1 MVALAAASA
10 PVDNLYTKLM
20 PDQSSQS
27 LASELVKLKDQV
39 KDVKLPNELRAK
51 AEDMFTRLQRM
62 VDTGVYSQEYDRIAH
77 YIDWITALPWGVYTE
92 DKLDI
97 VQAAANM
104 DKTHHGMQEPKDRI
118 LEYLAA
124 LKLRHDVG
132 HEEALRAPAIFLVGL
147 VGTGKTTFAYSLA
160 EVLGRKFARI
170 PFGGLGS
177 ARDLR
182 GRSRLFLEAEP
193 GHVVKALKDAGSMNP
208 VILLDE
214 IDRVGTDERADIM
227 GVLVELLD
235 PTQNNRFL
243 DHYLDYPLDLSQV
256 LFIATANNT
265 TNVATAV
272 LDRLEL
278 IQMPSYSDAEKIAIA
293 KGFLLPKAMKDAGLK
308 DGQIKISEEVWPLV
322 ARPLGYDAGIRTL
335 QRTIHAL
342 ARRVAREVV
351 EGKTQGVTV
360 DQSNYKKYMKA
371 Y

>member
-1 MVALAAASA
+1 MELAE
-10 PVDNLYTKLM
+10 D
-20 PDQSSQS
+20 
-27 LASELVKLKDQV
+27 LVKLKQ
-39 KDVKLPNELRAK
+39 KIEQVKLPDDLRAK
-51 AEDMFTRLQRM
+51 LGEMLVRLQRM
-62 VDTGVYSQEYDRIAH
+62 VDTGVYSAEFDRASH
-77 YIDWITALPWGVYTE
+77 YIGWIANLPWGINTP

-97 VQAAANM
+97 VAAQQAMNSS
-104 DKTHHGMQEPKDRI
+104 HYGMKDPKDRI
-118 LEYLAA
+118 LEYLSTI
-124 LKLRHDVG
+124 KLRMSQGGEQTV
-132 HEEALRAPAIFLVGL
+132 RAPAIFLVGL

-160 EVLGRKFARI
+160 TVLGRRFARI

-182 GRSRLFLEAEP
+182 GKSRLFAEAEP
-193 GHVVKALKDAGSMNP
+193 GAIVKALRDAGSMNP

-214 IDRVGTDERADIM
+214 IDRVGAEERADIM

-256 LFIATANNT
+256 LFVATANNT

-278 IQMPSYSDAEKIAIA
+278 IQMPSYTDEEKIHIA
-293 KGFLLPKAMKDAGLK
+293 AEYLLPSALKEAGLLPNQLTI
-308 DGQIKISEEVWPLV
+308 DPAVWPVV

-335 QRTIHAL
+335 QRTIAAL
-342 ARRVAREVV
+342 TRRVAREIV
-351 EGKTQGVTV
+351 EGKSQSVKI
-360 DQSNYKKYMKA
+360 DISNYKSYMQA

>member
-1 MVALAAASA
+1 MDSPPAKTAPQGLA
-10 PVDNLYTKLM
+10 T
-20 PDQSSQS
+20 
-27 LASELVKLKDQV
+27 ELVKLANLV
-39 KDVKLPNELRAK
+39 SSSPLPQELQDK
-51 AEDMFTRLQRM
+51 TSDMLLRLQRM
-62 VDTGVYSQEYDRIAH
+62 VDTGVYSQEYDRINH
-77 YIDWITALPWGVYTE
+77 YITWITSLPWGVYTQ

-97 VQAAANM
+97 NAAASVMERN
-104 DKTHHGMQEPKDRI
+104 HFGMQEPKDRI
-118 LEYLAA
+118 LEYIAT
-124 LKLRHDVG
+124 LKLRHDG
-132 HEEALRAPAIFLVGL
+132 GQDNELRAPAIFLVGL

-193 GHVVKALKDAGSMNP
+193 GAIVKAIRDSGSFNP

-214 IDRVGTDERADIM
+214 IDRVGADERADIM

-243 DHYLDYPLDLSQV
+243 DHYLDFPIDLSQV
-256 LFIATANNT
+256 LFVATANNT

-278 IQMPSYSDAEKIAIA
+278 ITMPSYTDEEKIHIAEK
-293 KGFLLPKAMKDAGLK
+293 FLLPKALKDAGLTPE
-308 DGQIKISEEVWPLV
+308 QLKIDSGVWPVV

-335 QRTIHAL
+335 QRTIGGL
-342 ARRVAREVV
+342 TRKVAREIV
-351 EGKTQGVTV
+351 EGKTQTVTV
-360 DQSNYKKYMKA
+360 TLANYKQYMKA

>member
-1 MVALAAASA
+1 
-10 PVDNLYTKLM
+10 M
-20 PDQSSQS
+20 PDQSQQNQQG
-27 LASELVKLKDQV
+27 LADELVKLEELV
-39 KDVKLPNELRAK
+39 KSAKLPDDLREK
-51 AEDMFTRLQRM
+51 ATDMLTRLRRM

-77 YIDWITALPWGVYTE
+77 YIGWITNLPWGIYTD

-97 VQAAANM
+97 SSAATAM
-104 DKTHHGMQEPKDRI
+104 ERTHHGMQEPKDRI

-124 LKLRHDVG
+124 LKLRKDTG
-132 HEEALRAPAIFLVGL
+132 EEDAIRAPAIFLVGL

-160 EVLGRKFARI
+160 EVLGRKFARV

-193 GHVVKALKDAGSMNP
+193 GAIVKALKDAGSMNP

-214 IDRVGTDERADIM
+214 IDRVGAEERADIM

-243 DHYLDYPLDLSQV
+243 DHYLDFPLDLSQV

-293 KGFLLPKAMKDAGLK
+293 KGFLLPAGMKAAGLRE
-308 DGQIKISEEVWPLV
+308 GQIKISEEVWPLV

-342 ARRVAREVV
+342 CRRVAREVV
-351 EGKTQGVTV
+351 EGKSQQVTI
-360 DQSNYKKYMKA
+360 DQSNYKQYMKA

>member
-1 MVALAAASA
+1 
-10 PVDNLYTKLM
+10 M
-20 PDQSSQS
+20 PDSNQT
-27 LASELVKLKDQV
+27 AGFNEELEKLTLQV
-39 KDVKLPNELRAK
+39 NAAKLPEDLKAK
-51 AEDMFTRLQRM
+51 ALEMLSRLKRM
-62 VDTGVYSQEYDRIAH
+62 VDTGVYSQEYDRIYH
-77 YIDWITALPWGVYTE
+77 YVNWITALPWGVYTD

-97 VQAAANM
+97 NEAARVMEAS
-104 DKTHHGMQEPKDRI
+104 HYGMQEPKDRI
-118 LEYLAA
+118 LEYLAT
-124 LKLRHDVG
+124 LKLRHEQTKEVSV
-132 HEEALRAPAIFLVGL
+132 HAPAIFLVGL

-182 GRSRLFLEAEP
+182 GKSRLFLEAEP
-193 GHVVKALKDAGSMNP
+193 GAIVKAMRDAGSANP
-208 VILLDE
+208 IILLDE
-214 IDRVGTDERADIM
+214 IDRVGAEDRMDIM

-243 DHYLDYPLDLSQV
+243 DHYLDYPIDLSQV

-278 IQMPSYSDAEKIAIA
+278 ITMPSYSDEEKIKISQ
-293 KGFLLPKAMKDAGLK
+293 KFLLPKAMKDAGLLP
-308 DGQIKISEEVWPLV
+308 GQIEIDPAVWPVV

-335 QRTIHAL
+335 DRTIHGL
-342 ARRVAREVV
+342 TRRVAREIV
-351 EGKTQGVTV
+351 EGKTQSVKI
-360 DQSNYKKYMKA
+360 DMNNYKHYMTS